1 MSIGP
6 LQIVLILLLVLI
18 LFGAGKLPRVMGDIG
33 KGIRNLKSGL
43 KEDDE
48 QEKRLRLLEE
58 KSERGEL
65 TDAER
70 KQLDEYTKEK

>member
-6 LQIVLILLLVLI
+6 LQIILILLLVLI

-43 KEDDE
+43 KEDEE
-48 QEKRLRLLEE
+48 QEKRIRLLEE
-58 KSERGEL
+58 KAARGEL

-70 KQLDEYTKEK
+70 KQLDAYEK